1 MNIKIFA
8 SQVRQ
13 LILQLRKL
21 KQQNADLEAMV
32 QKLKEEN
39 VKQHIT
45 LNIHDTVISIM
56 VPQED
61 EAKYREAGVLI
72 NERLNTYFNYYK
84 DVKSNK
90 EIYFYAMIDIA
101 LKYINESKRNDTKPI
116 LNVLE
121 ELNKEIEESLK

>member
-1 MNIKIFA
+1 
-8 SQVRQ
+8 
-13 LILQLRKL
+13 
-21 KQQNADLEAMV
+21 
-32 QKLKEEN
+32 
-39 VKQHIT
+39 
-45 LNIHDTVISIM
+45 M

-101 LKYINESKRNDTKPI
+101 LKYI
-116 LNVLE
+116 
-121 ELNKEIEESLK
+121 KE

>member
-1 MNIKIFA
+1 M
-8 SQVRQ
+8 
-13 LILQLRKL
+13 
-21 KQQNADLEAMV
+21 
-32 QKLKEEN
+32 
-39 VKQHIT
+39 KQHIT

-61 EAKYREAGVLI
+61 EAKYREAGTLI

-84 DVKSNK
+84 DAKSNK

-121 ELNKEIEESLK
+121 ELNKEIEDSLK

>member
-1 MNIKIFA
+1 MYHNIEWK
-8 SQVRQ
+8 
-13 LILQLRKL
+13 
-21 KQQNADLEAMV
+21 
-32 QKLKEEN
+32 

>member
-1 MNIKIFA
+1 MYHNIEWK
-8 SQVRQ
+8 
-13 LILQLRKL
+13 
-21 KQQNADLEAMV
+21 
-32 QKLKEEN
+32 

-61 EAKYREAGVLI
+61 EAKYREAGTLI

-84 DVKSNK
+84 DSKSNK

-101 LKYINESKRNDTKPI
+101 LKYIKESKRNDTKPI
-116 LNVLE
+116 INILE

>member
-1 MNIKIFA
+1 MYHNT
-8 SQVRQ
+8 
-13 LILQLRKL
+13 
-21 KQQNADLEAMV
+21 EW
-32 QKLKEEN
+32 E

-61 EAKYREAGVLI
+61 EAKYREAGTLI

-116 LNVLE
+116 INILE
-121 ELNKEIEESLK
+121 ELNKEIEDSLK

>member
-1 MNIKIFA
+1 MYHNIEWK
-8 SQVRQ
+8 
-13 LILQLRKL
+13 
-21 KQQNADLEAMV
+21 
-32 QKLKEEN
+32 

-61 EAKYREAGVLI
+61 EAKYREAGTLI

-84 DVKSNK
+84 DAKSNK

>member
-1 MNIKIFA
+1 MYHNIE
-8 SQVRQ
+8 
-13 LILQLRKL
+13 RK
-21 KQQNADLEAMV
+21 
-32 QKLKEEN
+32 

-61 EAKYREAGVLI
+61 EAKYREAGTLI

-84 DVKSNK
+84 DAKSNK

>member
-1 MNIKIFA
+1 MYHNIEWK
-8 SQVRQ
+8 
-13 LILQLRKL
+13 
-21 KQQNADLEAMV
+21 
-32 QKLKEEN
+32 

-61 EAKYREAGVLI
+61 EAKYREAGTLI

>member
-1 MNIKIFA
+1 MYHNIEWK
-8 SQVRQ
+8 
-13 LILQLRKL
+13 
-21 KQQNADLEAMV
+21 
-32 QKLKEEN
+32 

-61 EAKYREAGVLI
+61 EAKYREAGTLI

-84 DVKSNK
+84 DAKSNK

-116 LNVLE
+116 INILE

>member
-1 MNIKIFA
+1 M
-8 SQVRQ
+8 
-13 LILQLRKL
+13 
-21 KQQNADLEAMV
+21 
-32 QKLKEEN
+32 
-39 VKQHIT
+39 KQHIT

-61 EAKYREAGVLI
+61 EAKYREAGTLI

-84 DVKSNK
+84 DSKSNK

-116 LNVLE
+116 INILE

>member
-1 MNIKIFA
+1 M
-8 SQVRQ
+8 
-13 LILQLRKL
+13 
-21 KQQNADLEAMV
+21 
-32 QKLKEEN
+32 
-39 VKQHIT
+39 KQHIT

-61 EAKYREAGVLI
+61 EAKYREAGTLI

-84 DVKSNK
+84 DAKSNK

-116 LNVLE
+116 INILE

>member
-1 MNIKIFA
+1 M
-8 SQVRQ
+8 
-13 LILQLRKL
+13 
-21 KQQNADLEAMV
+21 
-32 QKLKEEN
+32 
-39 VKQHIT
+39 KQHIT

-61 EAKYREAGVLI
+61 EAKYREAGTLI

-116 LNVLE
+116 INILE
-121 ELNKEIEESLK
+121 ELNKEIEDSLK

>member
-1 MNIKIFA
+1 MYHNIEWK
-8 SQVRQ
+8 
-13 LILQLRKL
+13 
-21 KQQNADLEAMV
+21 
-32 QKLKEEN
+32 

-84 DVKSNK
+84 DAKSNK

-116 LNVLE
+116 INILE
-121 ELNKEIEESLK
+121 ELNKEIEDSLK